1 MSLAMYASEFNNEDN
16 IIQKKREGMR
26 NKTLKKRE
34 TIRNN
39 SKVEAL
45 MKKIHEDDDNDDN
58 DNNSDLSDYQPLLGP
73 PKSAGMERLDNMN
86 DKMENGM
93 EERMEQQ
100 QNLPNNYNSPS
111 VQEAFTQLPS
121 EYAKQYYQ
129 QYVPYFN
136 QTSDDVSPNGAN
148 KDELLN
154 KLNQIIYL
162 LEEQQNEKTGHV
174 TEELILYSFLGVFI
188 IFIVDSFA
196 RVGKY
201 VR

>member
-45 MKKIHEDDDNDDN
+45 MKKIHEDDE

-136 QTSDDVSPNGAN
+136 QSSDDVSPNGAN